1 MTNYKVT
8 VTMGHLDGFNH
19 NILEEEEEEENWALE
34 NLNEQMCF
42 LFTMRQ
48 AAVSRELCVYSVNVL
63 GWMCS
68 HILHGAVGRQSGR
81 FTDGRAKGGC
91 PSQNKSACQLGTG

>member
-48 AAVSRELCVYSVNVL
+48 AAVS
-63 GWMCS
+63 
-68 HILHGAVGRQSGR
+68 
-81 FTDGRAKGGC
+81 
-91 PSQNKSACQLGTG
+91 